1 MYEKIKESLGINS
14 FHYQIP
20 SHGNKIPYTLGGITL
35 ISLTILFISG
45 FILTQFYNPAISDAN
60 RSILYIKD
68 DVYLGWFVR
77 GIHYWAVQVITVTV
91 SLHLFRVFITSS
103 YKRPREF
110 TWLSGVLLLSMIGGF
125 IFTGTVLKW
134 DQEGYEALQHHLW
147 VMEKIGFIG
156 NILSENFSRVNMLGR
171 LYTVHISILPIL
183 SLFLLLVHLFLV
195 KIHGIS
201 PLPSGVEVKAESPE
215 LVSGTVDFTSHIR
228 HLIKFGLFTLL
239 IISILAL
246 IIEPPIGGEPVEGIE
261 VTKPPWMFL
270 WLYSL
275 ENIWV
280 YFLII
285 APSILFMALFLLPF
299 VDRSSSINFKER
311 KLVIAIFIIILLI
324 MVGLIING
332 MITSAGHHME

>member
-1 MYEKIKESLGINS
+1 MFEKFKESLGISS

-20 SHGNKIPYTLGGITL
+20 LHGNKIPYTLGGITL
-35 ISLTILFISG
+35 ISLIILFISG
-45 FILTQFYNPAISDAN
+45 FILTQFYNPAVSDAN

-77 GIHYWAVQVITVTV
+77 GIHYWAVQIITVTV
-91 SLHLFRVFITSS
+91 SLHLVRVFITSS
-103 YKRPREF
+103 YKSPREF
-110 TWLSGVLLLSMIGGF
+110 TWLSGILLLSIIGGF

-147 VMEKIGFIG
+147 VMEKIGAIG
-156 NILSENFSRVNMLGR
+156 NIFSENFSRVNILGR
-171 LYTVHISILPIL
+171 LYTAHISILPIL
-183 SLFLLLVHLFLV
+183 FLLLLLFHIFLI

-201 PLPSGVEVKAESPE
+201 PLPWGGEVKAKSPE
-215 LVSGTVDFTSHIR
+215 LVSGMIDFTSHIKQ
-228 HLIKFGLFTLL
+228 LIKYGLFTLL
-239 IISILAL
+239 LIFILTL
-246 IIEPPIGGEPVEGIE
+246 VIEPPLGGEPVEGVE

-280 YFLII
+280 YSLIV
-285 APSILFMALFLLPF
+285 APSIIFTALLLLPF
-299 VDRSSSINFKER
+299 VDRSSSIKIHER
-311 KLVIAIFIIILLI
+311 KIAIVIFIIMLLT

-332 MITSAGHHME
+332 IVTTAGHHME